1 MPLPCRLTGAGKSGS
16 GKPGI
21 QGWSQEMTGEPA
33 IIVNNLSRHFGD
45 FKAVDRISFEV
56 NRGEVF
62 GFLGPNG
69 AGKSTTI
76 RMLNG
81 LLLPTSGAG
90 RVGGFDIIREND
102 RIKQTIGYMSQRFS
116 LYEDLTA
123 EENLNFFG
131 GVYGLPDAR
140 LRERLTEV
148 LRLVGLEDRR
158 RQLTSTLALG
168 LKQRLALASAIIH
181 EPAILFL
188 DEATSGV
195 DPISRRNFW
204 DLIYAMAQSGVTI
217 LVTTHYMEEA
227 EFCDRLV
234 LMFEGHIVARGTPR
248 ELKLEVKQTI
258 LEVHPEDLDVAL
270 SLIKELPGVGGAAVF
285 GDGLHV
291 AVAEPQEGER
301 KITEVLA
308 GHNIALQRRIEQV
321 PLSLE
326 DAFIAVIQR
335 AEGLKEAGGDQR

>member
-1 MPLPCRLTGAGKSGS
+1 
-16 GKPGI
+16 
-21 QGWSQEMTGEPA
+21 MTGEPA

-56 NRGEVF
+56 NRGEIF

-81 LLLPTSGAG
+81 LLLPTSGEG

-102 RIKQTIGYMSQRFS
+102 RIKQNIGYMSQRFS

-131 GVYGLPDAR
+131 GVYGLPVAR

-158 RQLTSTLALG
+158 RQLTHTLPLG

-181 EPAILFL
+181 EPTILFL
-188 DEATSGV
+188 DEATAGV

-234 LMFEGHIVARGTPR
+234 LIYQGQIVARGTPR
-248 ELKLEVKQTI
+248 ELKREVKETI
-258 LEVHPEDLDVAL
+258 LAVHPEDLDAAL
-270 SLIKELPGVGGAAVF
+270 SLIKQLPGVAEAAVF

-301 KITEVLA
+301 RIAEVLA
-308 GHNIALQRRIEQV
+308 THNIALGRHIERV
-321 PLSLE
+321 RPSLE
-326 DAFIAVIQR
+326 DAFIAVVQR
-335 AEGLKEAGGDQR
+335 AERD

>member
-1 MPLPCRLTGAGKSGS
+1 
-16 GKPGI
+16 
-21 QGWSQEMTGEPA
+21 MTIEPA
-33 IIVNNLSRHFGD
+33 ISVNHLSRQFGD
-45 FKAVDRISFEV
+45 FKAVDRVSFEV
-56 NRGEVF
+56 NRGEIF

-76 RMLNG
+76 RMLTG
-81 LLLPTSGAG
+81 LLLPTSGEG

-102 RIKQTIGYMSQRFS
+102 RIKKNIGYMSQRFS

-131 GVYGLPDAR
+131 GVYGLAAAR

-158 RQLTSTLALG
+158 RQLTRTLALG

-181 EPAILFL
+181 EPPILFL
-188 DEATSGV
+188 DEPTSGV
-195 DPISRRNFW
+195 DPISRRKFW
-204 DLIYAMAQSGVTI
+204 DLIYDMARSGVTI

-234 LMFEGHIVARGTPR
+234 LIYQGRIVAQGTPR
-248 ELKLEVKQTI
+248 ELKEEVRETI
-258 LEVHPEDLDVAL
+258 LMVNPEDLDAAL
-270 SLIKELPGVGGAAVF
+270 SLIKGLPGVAEAAVF

-291 AVAEPQEGER
+291 AVVEPQEGER
-301 KITEVLA
+301 RIAETLA
-308 GHNIALQRRIEQV
+308 AHNIALRRRIERV
-321 PLSLE
+321 RPSLE
-326 DAFIAVIQR
+326 DAFIAVVQR
-335 AEGLKEAGGDQR
+335 AGET

>member
-1 MPLPCRLTGAGKSGS
+1 MPT
-16 GKPGI
+16 
-21 QGWSQEMTGEPA
+21 EPA
-33 IIVNNLSRHFGD
+33 IVVQNLSRHFGT
-45 FKAVDRISFEV
+45 FKAVDQISFEV
-56 NRGEVF
+56 KQGEIF

-102 RIKQTIGYMSQRFS
+102 RIKQHIGYMSQRFS

-123 EENLNFFG
+123 EENLDFFG
-131 GVYGLPDAR
+131 GVYGLPADR
-140 LRERLTEV
+140 LRARITEV
-148 LRLVGLEDRR
+148 LRLVDLEERR
-158 RQLTSTLALG
+158 HDLTRTLPLG

-181 EPAILFL
+181 EPSILFL

-204 DLIYAMAQSGVTI
+204 DLIYAMAAQGVTI

-234 LMFEGHIVARGTPR
+234 LIFQGRIVAQGTPR
-248 ELKLEVKQTI
+248 ELKAAVKETI
-258 LEVHPEDLDVAL
+258 LAVHPDDLDAAL
-270 SLIKELPGVGGAAVF
+270 ELIKKVPGVVEAAVF

-291 AVAEPQEGER
+291 AVTEPEAGER
-301 KITEVLA
+301 DIAATLKAHNLALRRRTEPV
-308 GHNIALQRRIEQV
+308 R
-321 PLSLE
+321 PSLE
-326 DAFIAVIQR
+326 DAFIAVVQ
-335 AEGLKEAGGDQR
+335 KAGESS